1 MKYKHST
8 NYYDTR
14 YAKYELTMKGLGL
27 TPVSKGNFISLYE
40 QLAGDTKHPTKNP
53 MKDIIYSARY
63 ATKYNTAIAEKK
75 ALDKLGI
82 KVKLDDLK
90 NMTTTDFASKYASQL
105 ADAYRELRKAGTTGK
120 AAALLISQQWF
131 GSN

>member
-1 MKYKHST
+1 MKYKHSDS
-8 NYYDTR
+8 YYDSR
-14 YAKYELTMKGLGL
+14 YTKYELTMKGLGL

-40 QLAGDTKHPTKNP
+40 QLATDPKRPSKNP

-75 ALDKLGI
+75 ALEKVGI

-90 NMTTTDFASKYASQL
+90 NMTTTDFADKYSAEI
-105 ADAYRELRKAGTTGK
+105 AKEYRKHRSAGSTGK
-120 AAALLISQQWF
+120 EAALLISQQWF